1 MSNVS
6 TGLIQ
11 GPAKI
16 YTAPIGTALPSA
28 GTLAALKA
36 GELPGWSFLGRT
48 TEPVVVTDEPQLVEA
63 RSQQTSRL
71 LDVAIS
77 GWETSVTTTLR
88 DIDGAVLSDLLH
100 GTLAGDTVFAGIR
113 GATQKHAFAVVG
125 PWDGGECLLVVER
138 GVIANGLELGFN
150 NEEFSTLEFTVQV
163 LEGNE
168 IEQGY
173 EIYII
178 VGEVNGDE

>member
-1 MSNVS
+1 MSSVT

-11 GPAKI
+11 GPGKI
-16 YTAPIGTALPSA
+16 YIAPA
-28 GTLAALKA
+28 GTTLPGQSELAALKGGSLA
-36 GELPGWSFLGRT
+36 GWSFLGRT
-48 TEPVVVTDEPQLVEA
+48 TEPVSITDEPQLVEA

-77 GWETSVTTTLR
+77 GWETSITTTLR
-88 DIDGAVLSDLLH
+88 DIDEDTVAALLH
-100 GTLAGDTVFAGIR
+100 GATAGDTVFAGLR
-113 GATQKHAFAVVG
+113 GATQKFAFAIVG
-125 PWDGGECLLVVER
+125 PWDGGECLIVVER
-138 GVIANGLELGFN
+138 GVISNGLELPFN
-150 NEEFSTLEFTVQV
+150 NEEFSTVEFTLQV
-163 LEGNE
+163 LEGYE